1 MAGPLV
7 GLRVIDCTSGMAGAK
22 AAGILADYGADVI
35 WVEPPGGDPFRRELE
50 VAYSVFNRSKRSITL
65 NLQDSGERETLFGLL
80 EGADVFIQSWQPGVA
95 DRLGVG
101 YEAVHERNPA
111 LVYCSISGFGADS
124 EHRDLPGHE
133 ALVHALL
140 GTMGDQAGFRDG
152 PIFVGVPSASSG
164 AAYLGLI
171 GILSS
176 LYRRKSDGWGRHV
189 ETSLL
194 DGMIAYVSQSWGYSA
209 HNKQRYRTGG
219 TRFYIKTLRC
229 ADDEYIGVHTAAR
242 GAFDRLMAL
251 VGIDDRVL
259 PVDGSEA
266 STPLSESEAI
276 ALAEIPGIFE
286 TQPRKVWLE
295 RLIDANICAIPV
307 LRPTEVF
314 DEPQAVHNE
323 MVITVSDAALGTVQ
337 QIAPPIKHGR
347 TPAVVRG
354 GAPTV
359 GQHTDEILAEL
370 RSGTLPKPPAA
381 SELGPIDERP
391 LLAGLKVLDIGH
403 WFAGPYASRLM
414 ADLGADV
421 IKVEP
426 PIGDPMRGLERPFS
440 SAQAGKR
447 AMGVDFRNPD
457 VGEIR
462 SGLIKWA
469 DVVHHNLRPGVAERL
484 GMGYEQVHDL
494 NPDVVYLHATG
505 WGIGGPDVN
514 RQSLAPLMAG
524 YVGADYEAAGLYNPP
539 VDPVANEDSG
549 GGLLGAVGALMALWN
564 RHETGKGQFLDSPH
578 FHSAMED
585 MCHVVRTGDGT
596 VLGAGRLDALQM
608 GVGPLHRLYE
618 TADGWIVVVA
628 ANDTD
633 IAALGRVLGVDILG
647 DGRFATPQ
655 LREANAYELEDA
667 LFGQFLTRSTSDL
680 LGELT
685 AVGVPAAEPV
695 YENNRRFM
703 DDPEN
708 LRLGRVGEF
717 DHPRYGLTRQPAQL
731 IRFQGATVPALRRAP
746 ELGEH
751 TDEILAAMGI
761 PADEVASLR
770 DAGAIR

>member
-1 MAGPLV
+1 MPGPLE
-7 GLRVIDCTSGMAGAK
+7 GLRVIDCTSGMAGPK

-35 WVEPPGGDPFRRELE
+35 WVEPPGGDPFRRELD
-50 VAYSVFNRSKRSITL
+50 VAYSVFNRSKRSIALDLKNATDR
-65 NLQDSGERETLFGLL
+65 QTVYELL
-80 EGADVFIQSWQPGVA
+80 ATADVFIQSWRPGVA
-95 DRLGVG
+95 ESLDLG
-101 YEAVHERNPA
+101 YSAVHARNPA
-111 LVYCSISGFGADS
+111 LVYCSISGFGAEG
-124 EHRDLPGHE
+124 EHRNLPGYE

-171 GILSS
+171 GILAS
-176 LYRRKSDGWGRHV
+176 LYRRQCDGWGRHV

-209 HNKQRYRTGG
+209 RNKERYRTGG

-242 GAFDRLMAL
+242 GAFDRLMTL
-251 VGIDDRVL
+251 VGIADSVR

-266 STPLSESEAI
+266 STPLTPAEES
-276 ALAEIPGIFE
+276 ALAEIPDIFE

-295 RLIDANICAIPV
+295 RLIEANICAIPV

-314 DEPQAVHNE
+314 DEPQAVHNA
-323 MVITVSDAALGTVQ
+323 MVVEVPDPTLGMVQ

-347 TPAVVRG
+347 TPAVVG
-354 GAPTV
+354 AGAPTA

-370 RSGTLPKPPAA
+370 KSAPPPVVA
-381 SELGPIDERP
+381 ELGPIDQRP
-391 LLAGLKVLDIGH
+391 LLEGLKVLDIGH
-403 WFAGPYASRLM
+403 WFAGPYASRLL

-426 PIGDPMRGLERPFS
+426 PTGDPMRGLERPFS

-447 AMGVDFRNPD
+447 ALGVNFSHPEVGDIRN
-457 VGEIR
+457 
-462 SGLIKWA
+462 GLIGWA

-484 GMGYEQVHDL
+484 GMGYEQVRHL
-494 NPDVVYLHATG
+494 NPEVVYLHATG

-524 YVGADYEAAGLYNPP
+524 YVGADYEAAGLFNPP

-549 GGLLGAVGALMALWN
+549 GGLLGAIGALMALFN
-564 RHETGKGQFLDSPH
+564 RGQTGRGQFLDSPH

-585 MCHVVRTGDGT
+585 VCHIVRRSSDGS
-596 VLGAGRLDALQM
+596 VLGAGSLDSLQT

-618 TADGWIVVVA
+618 TADGWICVVA
-628 ANDTD
+628 IKEED
-633 IAALGRVLGVDILG
+633 IEALGRVLDVDILG
-647 DGRFATPQ
+647 DHRFSTSE
-655 LREANAYELEDA
+655 LREANYYELEDE
-667 LFGQFLTRSTSDL
+667 LVGRFLARSTADL
-680 LGELT
+680 IGALS
-685 AVGVPAAEPV
+685 AAGVPVAEPV

-703 DDPEN
+703 DDPQH

-717 DHPRYGLTRQPAQL
+717 DHPRYGRTRQPGAL
-731 IRFQGATVPALRRAP
+731 IRFEGASVPPLRRAP

-751 TDEILAAMGI
+751 TDEILAALGI
-761 PADEVASLR
+761 TPEDVARLR
-770 DAGAIR
+770 KAEAIR

>member
-1 MAGPLV
+1 MAGPLE
-7 GLRVIDCTSGMAGAK
+7 GLRVIDATSGMAGPK

-65 NLQDSGERETLFGLL
+65 NLRDPTDRDTLLDLL
-80 EGADVFIQSWQPGVA
+80 AGADVFIQSWQPGVA
-95 DRLGVG
+95 ERLGVS
-101 YEAVHERNPA
+101 YDAVHECNPA
-111 LVYCSISGFGADS
+111 LVYCSISGFGT
-124 EHRDLPGHE
+124 EGKHRDLPGHE

-171 GILSS
+171 GILAS

-209 HNKQRYRTGG
+209 RNKERYRTGG

-242 GAFDRLMAL
+242 GAFDRLMTL

-266 STPLSESEAI
+266 STPLSEAEEVAM
-276 ALAEIPGIFE
+276 AEIPDIFE

-295 RLIDANICAIPV
+295 RLIEANICAIPV

-323 MVITVSDAALGTVQ
+323 MVVNVNDPTLGPVQ
-337 QIAPPIKHGR
+337 QVAPPIKHGR

-354 GAPTV
+354 AAPTA
-359 GQHTDEILAEL
+359 GQHTEEILAEL
-370 RSGTLPKPPAA
+370 RSGTRSKPPVA
-381 SELGPIDERP
+381 SDLGPIDERP
-391 LLAGLKVLDIGH
+391 LLDGLKVLDIGH

-426 PIGDPMRGLERPFS
+426 PLGDPMRGLERPFS

-447 AMGVDFRNPD
+447 AMGVNFHNAD
-457 VGEIR
+457 VGAIR
-462 SGLIKWA
+462 SGLIEWA
-469 DVVHHNLRPGVAERL
+469 DVVHHNLRPGAAERL
-484 GMGYEQVHDL
+484 GLGYEQVRAL
-494 NPDVVYLHATG
+494 NPEVVYLHATG

-564 RHETGKGQFLDSPH
+564 RQQTGQGQFLDSPH

-585 MCHVVRTGDGT
+585 MCHVVRGGDGT
-596 VLGAGRLDALQM
+596 VLGSGRLDALQM
-608 GVGPLHRLYE
+608 GIAPLHRIYE
-618 TADGWIVVVA
+618 TSDGWIVVVA
-628 ANDTD
+628 ANDAD
-633 IAALGRVLGVDILG
+633 IAALGGVLDFDILG
-647 DGRFATPQ
+647 DERFVTDEQ
-655 LREANAYELEDA
+655 RDANAYELEEE
-667 LFGQFLTRSTSDL
+667 LFRRFLGHSTGEL
-680 LGELT
+680 LGALR
-685 AVGVPAAEPV
+685 AAGVPAAEPV

-708 LRLGRVGEF
+708 LRVGRVGEF
-717 DHPRYGLTRQPAQL
+717 DHPRYGMTRQPAQL

-751 TDEILAAMGI
+751 TDEILAAIGI
-761 PADEVASLR
+761 APYEVARLR
-770 DAGAIR
+770 AADAIK

>member
-1 MAGPLV
+1 MAGPLE
-7 GLRVIDCTSGMAGAK
+7 GLRVIDCTSGTAGPK

-35 WVEPPGGDPFRRELE
+35 WVEPPGGDPFRAELE
-50 VAYSVFNRSKRSITL
+50 VAYSVFNRSKRSIAL
-65 NLQDSGERETLFGLL
+65 DLHDPVQRETLFGLL
-80 EGADVFIQSWQPGVA
+80 EGADVFLESWRPGVA
-95 DRLGVG
+95 ERLGIG
-101 YEAVHERNPA
+101 YEPVHRWNPA
-111 LVYCSISGFGADS
+111 LVYCSISGFGAEG
-124 EHRDLPGHE
+124 EHCELPGHE

-171 GILSS
+171 GILAS
-176 LYRRKSDGWGRHV
+176 LYRRQSDGWGRHV

-209 HNKQRYRTGG
+209 RNKERYRTGG

-242 GAFDRLMAL
+242 GAFDRLMTL
-251 VGIDDRVL
+251 LGIDDRVH

-266 STPLSESEAI
+266 STPLTEAEEI
-276 ALAEIPGIFE
+276 ALAEIPEIFE

-295 RLIDANICAIPV
+295 RLIEANICAIPV

-314 DEPQAVHNE
+314 DEPQAVHNA
-323 MVITVSDAALGTVQ
+323 MVIEVADPILGKVQ

-347 TPAVVRG
+347 TPAVVG
-354 GAPTV
+354 AGAPTA

-370 RSGTLPKPPAA
+370 RSAPAA
-381 SELGPIDERP
+381 SSQKLGPIDERP
-391 LLAGLKVLDIGH
+391 LLEGLKVLDIGH
-403 WFAGPYASRLM
+403 WFAGPYASRLL

-447 AMGVDFRNPD
+447 ALGVNFTHPD
-457 VGEIR
+457 VGAIR
-462 SGLIKWA
+462 NGLIEWA

-484 GMGYEQVHDL
+484 GMGYEQVRER
-494 NPDVVYLHATG
+494 NSEIVYLHATG

-524 YVGADYEAAGLYNPP
+524 YVGADFEAAGLYNPP

-549 GGLLGAVGALMALWN
+549 GGLLGAVGALMALLN
-564 RHETGKGQFLDSPH
+564 RGRTGHGQFLDSPH

-585 MCHVVRTGDGT
+585 MCHVVRRSSDGN
-596 VLGAGRLDALQM
+596 VLGAGRLDALQT
-608 GVGPLHRLYE
+608 GIGPLHRLYE
-618 TADGWIVVVA
+618 TADGWICVVA
-628 ANDTD
+628 VKDTE
-633 IAALGRVLGVDILG
+633 INALGIVLDVDILG
-647 DGRFATPQ
+647 DQRFATPE
-655 LREANAYELEDA
+655 LRAENSYELEDV
-667 LFGQFLTRSTSDL
+667 LFERFLARPTADL
-680 LGELT
+680 LSALS

-695 YENNRRFM
+695 FENNRRFM
-703 DDPEN
+703 DDPEQ
-708 LRLGRVGEF
+708 LRQGRVGEF
-717 DHPRYGLTRQPAQL
+717 DHPRYGKTRQPAAL
-731 IRFQGATVPALRRAP
+731 IRFRGAEVPPLRRAP

-751 TDEILAAMGI
+751 TDEVLAAIGI
-761 PADEVASLR
+761 APEDVARLR
-770 DAGAIR
+770 AAEAIR

>member
-1 MAGPLV
+1 MSGPLE
-7 GLRVIDCTSGMAGAK
+7 GLRVIDCTSGMAGPK

-35 WVEPPGGDPFRRELE
+35 WIEPPGGDPFRRELD

-65 NLQDSGERETLFGLL
+65 DLKAATDREAAHRLL
-80 EGADVFIQSWQPGVA
+80 DTADVFIQSWRPGVA
-95 DRLGVG
+95 ESLGLG
-101 YEAVHERNPA
+101 YGTVHERNPA
-111 LVYCSISGFGADS
+111 LVYCSISGFGAEG

-171 GILSS
+171 GILAS
-176 LYRRKSDGWGRHV
+176 LYRRQSDGWGRHV

-209 HNKQRYRTGG
+209 RNKERYRTGG

-242 GAFDRLMAL
+242 GAFDRFMTL
-251 VGIDDRVL
+251 VGIDDRVG

-266 STPLSESEAI
+266 STPLTPAEET
-276 ALAEIPGIFE
+276 ALAEIPEIFE

-295 RLIDANICAIPV
+295 RLIEANICAIPV

-314 DEPQAVHNE
+314 DEPQAVHNRMIVE
-323 MVITVSDAALGTVQ
+323 IADPTLGVLQ

-347 TPAVVRG
+347 TPAVVG
-354 GAPTV
+354 AGAPTA

-370 RSGTLPKPPAA
+370 KSAPAPPAA
-381 SELGPIDERP
+381 ELGPVDERP
-391 LLAGLKVLDIGH
+391 LLEGLKVLDIGH
-403 WFAGPYASRLM
+403 WFAGPYASRLL

-447 AMGVDFRNPD
+447 ALGVNFTHPEVGDIRNA
-457 VGEIR
+457 
-462 SGLIKWA
+462 LIGWA

-484 GMGYEQVHDL
+484 GMGYEQVRDL
-494 NPDVVYLHATG
+494 NPEVVYLHATG

-524 YVGADYEAAGLYNPP
+524 YVGADYEAAGLFNPP

-549 GGLLGAVGALMALWN
+549 GGLLGAVGALMALFN
-564 RHETGKGQFLDSPH
+564 RGRSGRGQFLDSPH

-585 MCHVVRTGDGT
+585 MCHVVRRSSDGN
-596 VLGAGRLDALQM
+596 VLGAGSLDALQT

-618 TADGWIVVVA
+618 TADGWICVVA
-628 ANDTD
+628 
-633 IAALGRVLGVDILG
+633 IKEEHIEALGRVLDVDILG
-647 DGRFATPQ
+647 DPRFSTTE
-655 LREANAYELEDA
+655 LREANSYELEDE
-667 LFGQFLTRSTSDL
+667 LFERFLGR
-680 LGELT
+680 LT
-685 AVGVPAAEPV
+685 ADLVGALGSAGVPVAEPV
-695 YENNRRFM
+695 YDNNRRFM
-703 DDPEN
+703 DDPQQ

-717 DHPRYGLTRQPAQL
+717 DHPRYGKTRQPGVL
-731 IRFQGATVPALRRAP
+731 IRFEGASVPPLRRAP

-751 TDEILAAMGI
+751 TDEVLAALGI
-761 PADEVASLR
+761 APEDVARLR
-770 DAGAIR
+770 EAGAIR

>member
-1 MAGPLV
+1 MAGPLE
-7 GLRVIDCTSGMAGAK
+7 GLRVIDCTSGMAGPK

-35 WVEPPGGDPFRRELE
+35 WVEPHGGDPLRTELE

-65 NLQDSGERETLFGLL
+65 DLNDAADRESLFALL
-80 EGADVFIQSWQPGVA
+80 TTADVFIQSWRPGVA
-95 DRLGVG
+95 ERLGVG
-101 YEAVHERNPA
+101 FEAVRERNPA
-111 LVYCSISGFGADS
+111 LVYCSISGFGA
-124 EHRDLPGHE
+124 EGKHTDLPGHE

-140 GTMGDQAGFRDG
+140 GTQGDQAGFRDG

-171 GILSS
+171 GILAS
-176 LYRRKSDGWGRHV
+176 LYRRLRDGWGRHV

-194 DGMIAYVSQSWGYSA
+194 DGMIAYVSQSWGYSER
-209 HNKQRYRTGG
+209 NKKRYRTGG

-251 VGIDDRVL
+251 VGIDDQVR

-266 STPLSESEAI
+266 STPLTEDEEI
-276 ALAEIPGIFE
+276 ALAQIPDIFVKE
-286 TQPRKVWLE
+286 PRKVWLQ
-295 RLIDANICAIPV
+295 RLIEANICAIPV

-314 DEPQAVHNE
+314 DEPQTVHNE
-323 MVITVSDAALGTVQ
+323 MVLDVTDPTLGRVQ
-337 QIAPPIKHGR
+337 QIAPPIKHR
-347 TPAVVRG
+347 STPAVPGG

-370 RSGTLPKPPAA
+370 LSATPRTVPQ
-381 SELGPIDERP
+381 LGPIDERP
-391 LLAGLKVLDIGH
+391 LLEGLKVLDIGH
-403 WFAGPYASRLM
+403 WFAGPYASRLL

-426 PIGDPMRGLERPFS
+426 PNGDPMRGLERPFS

-447 AMGVDFRNPD
+447 AVGVNFLHPD
-457 VGEIR
+457 VGDVR
-462 SGLIKWA
+462 QGLIEWA

-484 GMGYEQVHDL
+484 GMGYEQVRDG
-494 NPDVVYLHATG
+494 NPEVVYLHATG
-505 WGIGGPDVN
+505 WGIGGPDIN

-549 GGLLGAVGALMALWN
+549 GGLLGAVGALMALLH
-564 RHETGKGQFLDSPH
+564 RGRTGRGQFLDSPH

-585 MCHVVRTGDGT
+585 MCHVVRRSSDGN
-596 VLGAGRLDALQM
+596 VLGAGKLDTLQT
-608 GVGPLHRLYE
+608 GIGPLHRLYE
-618 TADGWIVVVA
+618 TADGWICVVA
-628 ANDTD
+628 AKDAD
-633 IAALGRVLGVDILG
+633 IRALSRVLDVEILG
-647 DGRFATPQ
+647 DERFATPE
-655 LREANAYELEDA
+655 LRAANSYELEDV
-667 LFGQFLTRSTSDL
+667 LFDRFLARSTSEL
-680 LGELT
+680 LEAL
-685 AVGVPAAEPV
+685 AAAGVPAAEPV

-703 DDPEN
+703 DDPEH

-717 DHPRYGLTRQPAQL
+717 DHPRYGKTRQPGVL
-731 IRFQGATVPALRRAP
+731 IRFDGASVPPLRRAP

-751 TDEILAAMGI
+751 TDEVLAALGI
-761 PADEVASLR
+761 PPEEVARLR
-770 DAGAIR
+770 ADDAVR